1 MFAPNPEITKT
12 LLQVLLKRCVC
23 PPSIMLQPH
32 VCARDLQ
39 CSNATPQ
46 QRPRPKPRQVKRQS
60 SLSRAPFGS
69 DDDLGLPQQPGK
81 AAQPQEIGIRVGTTP
96 KVQEFPALS
105 PLRGDA
111 AAETPTATRT
121 MRSMANKARSKLEKP
136 QSSSFPAAP
145 PLSGGIFIGSKS
157 DGIPSSDATDSDSD
171 EIAMRSDDGP
181 LTRGGLRPF
190 PMETSVLKSADGS
203 PRSSPEAPKAS
214 ANASCRNNKKSTK
227 KKSRPLQQFPMT
239 EEMFQDVR
247 STPPSPRTK

>member
-32 VCARDLQ
+32 VCVRDLQ
-39 CSNATPQ
+39 CSNATLQ

-60 SLSRAPFGS
+60 SLSRVPFGS
-69 DDDLGLPQQPGK
+69 DDDCALSQQPGK
-81 AAQPQEIGIRVGTTP
+81 AAQPQEVGIRVGTTP
-96 KVQEFPALS
+96 RVQDFPALS

-136 QSSSFPAAP
+136 PSSSFPAAP
-145 PLSGGIFIGSKS
+145 PLSGGIFIG
-157 DGIPSSDATDSDSD
+157 DGIPSSDAIDSDSD

-190 PMETSVLKSADGS
+190 PMETSVLKRADGS

-214 ANASCRNNKKSTK
+214 ANASRRKNKKSTK
-227 KKSRPLQQFPMT
+227 KNSRPLRQFPMT

-247 STPPSPRTK
+247 STPPSPGTK